1 MNNGDNYEEE
11 YLILNKILVIF
22 SDNSEINN
30 ESVFVY
36 VVLILCLF

>member
-36 VVLILCLF
+36 VVLILCWF